1 MLHGAILPTRTRF
14 INFAGDP
21 LSCEQVQIS
30 PDIHVADWDS
40 PVHGSNHRINSVS
53 EPLPH
58 RRLHQGQKRV
68 VVAPYTCH

>member
-1 MLHGAILPTRTRF
+1 MRVMTQHTRF
-14 INFAGDP
+14 SHHGFRM
-21 LSCEQVQIS
+21 IS
-30 PDIHVADWDS
+30 LAIHVADWDL

-68 VVAPYTCH
+68 VVAPYKRQ